1 VDRPELEQRTARF
14 ASEVFRLCTVVRCK
28 PGGDKAA
35 DQLQRASSAVAAN
48 YRASARSR
56 SSKEFLAKI
65 GVVNEEADEAVFW
78 LEYIRDTK
86 LDNTAQL
93 LRLCVEA
100 KELRAIFAASYRT
113 ARENI
118 ARRQRRDR
126 HYQGV
131 IFRSPDHQITR

>member
-1 VDRPELEQRTARF
+1 LERRTARF
-14 ASEVFRLCTVVRCK
+14 ASDGFRLCTVVRCK

-48 YRASARSR
+48 YRASGRSR

-65 GVVNEEADEAVFW
+65 GVVNEEADETVFW

-86 LDNTAQL
+86 LDNTSQCV
-93 LRLCVEA
+93 RLYAEA
-100 KELRAIFAASYRT
+100 TQLRAIFAASYRT

-118 ARRQRRDR
+118 AKRRRR
-126 HYQGV
+126 GAGSS
-131 IFRSPDHQITR
+131 IIRSRDH

>member
-1 VDRPELEQRTARF
+1 MEERTARF
-14 ASEVFRLCTVVRCK
+14 ARDAFRLCGAVRRRV
-28 PGGDKAA
+28 GGDKAA

-48 YRASARSR
+48 YRASGRSR

-86 LDNTAQL
+86 LDGTSTM
-93 LRLCVEA
+93 LRLYAEA

-113 ARENI
+113 IRENI
-118 ARRQRRDR
+118 ARRRD
-126 HYQGV
+126 G
-131 IFRSPDHQITR
+131 IG